1 MRKFNYASVILL
13 MILGGIIEGVF
24 EKIYDGNLAVIGT
37 IFTWIINYIICRGLL
52 YTREGS
58 FSDYFRGIKT
68 ITGKVFLMNI
78 LVGAISV
85 GAISALGLIF
95 STITSGTA
103 AVLTDSG
110 MRSIIF
116 ISILYMLVTALF
128 SIIFAYL
135 NFVMADMRYRD
146 LPFFKCLKLI
156 LKTGFKLFS
165 ETFIMGVKVFKVTI
179 ISLIV
184 ALVMIIP
191 AKSMPEFLTISVIAI
206 MVASLAAI
214 IVAPNYIARLSDIYL
229 DKINGIYDEMEEDRE
244 VI

>member
-13 MILGGIIEGVF
+13 MILSGIISGVF
-24 EKIYDGNLAVIGT
+24 EKIYDGNLSIIGT

-68 ITGKVFLMNI
+68 ITGKVILMNI
-78 LVGAISV
+78 LV

-95 STITSGTA
+95 TTITSGTA
-103 AVLTDSG
+103 AVMTDSG
-110 MRSIIF
+110 MRSLIF
-116 ISILYMLVTALF
+116 ISILYMLVTAFF

-135 NFVMADMRYRD
+135 NFVMADERYRG
-146 LPFFKCLKLI
+146 LPFFTSLKLI
-156 LKTGFKLFS
+156 LKAGFKLFS

-206 MVASLAAI
+206 MVASLAAV

-229 DKINGIYDEMEEDRE
+229 DKINGIYDDMREDTE

>member
-1 MRKFNYASVILL
+1 MRKFNYGSVILL
-13 MILGGIIEGVF
+13 MILSGIINGVF
-24 EKIYDGNLAVIGT
+24 EKIYDGNLSIIGT

-52 YTREGS
+52 YNREGS
-58 FSDYFRGIKT
+58 FSEYFRGIKT

-78 LVGAISV
+78 LV

-156 LKTGFKLFS
+156 LKAGFKLFS

-191 AKSMPEFLTISVIAI
+191 AKSMPEFLTISFIAI
-206 MVASLAAI
+206 MVASLAAV

>member
-13 MILGGIIEGVF
+13 MILSGIISGVF
-24 EKIYDGNLAVIGT
+24 EKIYDGNLSIIGT

-68 ITGKVFLMNI
+68 ITGKVILMNI
-78 LVGAISV
+78 LV

-110 MRSIIF
+110 MRSLIF

-156 LKTGFKLFS
+156 LKAGFKLFS
-165 ETFIMGVKVFKVTI
+165 ETFILGVKVFKVTI

-229 DKINGIYDEMEEDRE
+229 DKINGIYDEMEEDIE

>member
-78 LVGAISV
+78 LVGAIS
-85 GAISALGLIF
+85 ALGLIF
-95 STITSGTA
+95 TTITSGTA
-103 AVLTDSG
+103 AVMTDSG
-110 MRSIIF
+110 MRSLIF

-156 LKTGFKLFS
+156 LKAGFKLFS

-191 AKSMPEFLTISVIAI
+191 AKSMPEFLTISFIAI
-206 MVASLAAI
+206 MVASLAAV
-214 IVAPNYIARLSDIYL
+214 IVAPNYIARISDIYL

>member
-78 LVGAISV
+78 LVGAIS
-85 GAISALGLIF
+85 ALGLIF
-95 STITSGTA
+95 TTITSGTA
-103 AVLTDSG
+103 AVMTDSG
-110 MRSIIF
+110 MRSLIF

-156 LKTGFKLFS
+156 LKAGFKLFS

-191 AKSMPEFLTISVIAI
+191 AKSMPEFLTISFIAI
-206 MVASLAAI
+206 MVASLAAV

-229 DKINGIYDEMEEDRE
+229 DKINGIYDEIEEDRE

>member
-13 MILGGIIEGVF
+13 MILSGIISGVF
-24 EKIYDGNLAVIGT
+24 EKIYDGNLSIIGT

-78 LVGAISV
+78 LVGAIS
-85 GAISALGLIF
+85 ALGLIF

-103 AVLTDSG
+103 AVMTDSG
-110 MRSIIF
+110 MRSLIF

-156 LKTGFKLFS
+156 LKAGFKLFS

-191 AKSMPEFLTISVIAI
+191 AKSMPVFLTISVIAI

-229 DKINGIYDEMEEDRE
+229 DKINGIYDEMEEDIE

>member
-13 MILGGIIEGVF
+13 MILSGIISGVF
-24 EKIYDGNLAVIGT
+24 EKIYDGNLSIIGT

-68 ITGKVFLMNI
+68 ITGKVILMNI
-78 LVGAISV
+78 LV

-103 AVLTDSG
+103 AVMTDSG
-110 MRSIIF
+110 MRSLIF

-156 LKTGFKLFS
+156 LKAGFKLFS

-206 MVASLAAI
+206 MVASLAAV

>member
-13 MILGGIIEGVF
+13 MILSGIISGVF
-24 EKIYDGNLAVIGT
+24 EKIYDGNLSIIGT

-78 LVGAISV
+78 LVGAIS
-85 GAISALGLIF
+85 ALGLIF

-103 AVLTDSG
+103 AVMTDSG
-110 MRSIIF
+110 MRSLIF

-156 LKTGFKLFS
+156 LKAGFKLFS
-165 ETFIMGVKVFKVTI
+165 ETFIIGVKVFKVTI

>member
-78 LVGAISV
+78 LVGAIS
-85 GAISALGLIF
+85 ALGLIF
-95 STITSGTA
+95 TTITSGTA
-103 AVLTDSG
+103 AVMTDSG
-110 MRSIIF
+110 MRSLIF

-156 LKTGFKLFS
+156 LKAGFKLFS
-165 ETFIMGVKVFKVTI
+165 ETFILGVKVFKVTI

-191 AKSMPEFLTISVIAI
+191 AKSMPEFLTISFIAI
-206 MVASLAAI
+206 MVASLAAV

>member
-13 MILGGIIEGVF
+13 MILSGIISGVF
-24 EKIYDGNLAVIGT
+24 EKIYDGNLSIIGT

-78 LVGAISV
+78 LVGAIS
-85 GAISALGLIF
+85 ALGLIF
-95 STITSGTA
+95 TTITSGTA
-103 AVLTDSG
+103 AVMTDSG
-110 MRSIIF
+110 MRSLIF

-156 LKTGFKLFS
+156 LKAGFKLFS

-229 DKINGIYDEMEEDRE
+229 DKINGIYDEMEEDIE

>member
-1 MRKFNYASVILL
+1 MRKFNYGSVLLL
-13 MILGGIIEGVF
+13 MILSGIINGVF
-24 EKIYDGNLAVIGT
+24 EKIYDGNLSIIGT

-52 YTREGS
+52 YNREGS
-58 FSDYFRGIKT
+58 FSEYFRGIKT

-78 LVGAISV
+78 LV

-110 MRSIIF
+110 MRSLIF

-156 LKTGFKLFS
+156 LKAGFKLFS

-184 ALVMIIP
+184 ALLMIIP
-191 AKSMPEFLTISVIAI
+191 AKSMPEFLTISFIAI
-206 MVASLAAI
+206 MIASLAALI
-214 IVAPNYIARLSDIYL
+214 MAPNYMARLSDIYL
-229 DKINGIYDEMEEDRE
+229 DNVEGIYDDMREDRE
-244 VI
+244 AL

>member
-13 MILGGIIEGVF
+13 MILSGIISGVF

-78 LVGAISV
+78 LVGAIS
-85 GAISALGLIF
+85 ALGLIF
-95 STITSGTA
+95 TTITSGTA

-110 MRSIIF
+110 MRSLIF

-156 LKTGFKLFS
+156 LKAGFKLFS

-191 AKSMPEFLTISVIAI
+191 AKSMPEFLTISFIAI
-206 MVASLAAI
+206 MVASLAAV